1 MGLFQVGTIR
11 FEIYSWGQIWKQ
23 LKLLSGIL
31 MRDNPTVIAKMMSK
45 HRDSS
50 GGVKGGIVMN
60 LEEVLAEVLRTC
72 LEILKTC

>member
-1 MGLFQVGTIR
+1 MEATQIAVR
-11 FEIYSWGQIWKQ
+11 HANEGQ
-23 LKLLSGIL
+23 
-31 MRDNPTVIAKMMSK
+31 PAKMMSM

-50 GGVKGGIVMN
+50 GGVKGGIVLN